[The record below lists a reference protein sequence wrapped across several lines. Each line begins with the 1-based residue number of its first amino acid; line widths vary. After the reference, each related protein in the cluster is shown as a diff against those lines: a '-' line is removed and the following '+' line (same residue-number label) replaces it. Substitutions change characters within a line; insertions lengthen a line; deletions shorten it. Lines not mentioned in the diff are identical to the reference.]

1 MQFVELDVEFGDGLG
16 GDRQGEGTTV
26 TAEELVQ
33 TAADAVIIERGE
45 LLAAPVPTPPDRSE
59 RPTEARRRGVRGRA
73 AGS

>member
-1 MQFVELDVEFGDGLG
+1 MQFVELDVEFGDGLC
-16 GDRQGEGTTV
+16 GDGQGEGTTV

-45 LLAAPVPTPPDRSE
+45 LLGRRVPTRPDRSE
-59 RPTEARRRGVRGRA
+59 RPTEARHRGVGGRA